1 MTKKKYIIF
10 MSSKISFPKKK
21 KKAGMLAFEKYV
33 LHHLALILYTH
44 FFPTSRY
51 NLPRTVVSKVY
62 WAKKSPGQF
71 TKMQI
76 VQLYYHSFCF
86 SSSRVELKFEFLAS
100 YQVTLMKPVQGSPME
115 NTWGKTMRTPSFCH
129 CINYIQTNK
138 KHNLNIKSI

>member
-21 KKAGMLAFEKYV
+21 KKSWYAGFWKICLTPSCSDIIYS
-33 LHHLALILYTH
+33 
-44 FFPTSRY
+44 FFPRSRY